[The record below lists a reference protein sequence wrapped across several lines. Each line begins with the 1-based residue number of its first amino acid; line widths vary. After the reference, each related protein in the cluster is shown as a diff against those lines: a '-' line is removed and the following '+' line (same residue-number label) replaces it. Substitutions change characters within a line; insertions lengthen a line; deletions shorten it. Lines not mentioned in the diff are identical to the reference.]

1 MTALC
6 DAISANASQRAVAS
20 IGVHRQPA
28 HPLELENR
36 LTKLETTVSNFRW
49 FLAVGLAVVGLGMPL
64 VIYALES
71 SRLG

>member
-1 MTALC
+1 MPSPQTPPSVPSHPSGFT
-6 DAISANASQRAVAS
+6 DNQHS
-20 IGVHRQPA
+20 
-28 HPLELENR
+28 PLELENR

-71 SRLG
+71 SA